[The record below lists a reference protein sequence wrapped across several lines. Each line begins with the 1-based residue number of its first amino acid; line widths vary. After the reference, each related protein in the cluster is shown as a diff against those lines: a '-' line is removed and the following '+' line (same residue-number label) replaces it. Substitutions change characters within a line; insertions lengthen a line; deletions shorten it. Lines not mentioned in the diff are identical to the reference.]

1 MEYMMK
7 RLILSFMFILIL
19 TFAQAQNYE
28 IAKEYYF
35 NGLKYY
41 RNGNYEMAEICFQR
55 ALELSPTLESEI
67 PEIKM
72 YLGLSAFQ
80 NKNYKIAGVY
90 LENFRG
96 NVYVDQILEI
106 LETIDMENDR
116 QIVKVPASEQQEST
130 VIEKREEDISFSL
143 FLVVEIIIFSITCL
157 TAVLTFLWLRRY
169 KKPLKIYKNQT
180 PIDNLS
186 SKMEEIQPTKVKIK
200 TLNEFEEESVKQI
213 LKGSKNLLKLLNID
227 LDPESGSAQSS
238 REKEREELSEIDR
251 LQKEIEDTL
260 QELLHT
266 ANVSDIEMLL
276 FELKE
281 EEVLDVEKSLTSR
294 EKKETQ
300 KVEKEYQEVKGF
312 IQPDEETR
320 SKFNLIMN
328 TKQKELFLKKYD
340 RHDIVTFKENI
351 RKEQQKANKND
362 LEEFFN
368 LLFNETNYEK
378 LKNQNIDF

>member
-1 MEYMMK
+1 MIQKITKYTNITYRKIMEYMMK

-130 VIEKREEDISFSL
+130 VIEK
-143 FLVVEIIIFSITCL
+143 
-157 TAVLTFLWLRRY
+157 
-169 KKPLKIYKNQT
+169 
-180 PIDNLS
+180 
-186 SKMEEIQPTKVKIK
+186 
-200 TLNEFEEESVKQI
+200 
-213 LKGSKNLLKLLNID
+213 
-227 LDPESGSAQSS
+227 
-238 REKEREELSEIDR
+238 
-251 LQKEIEDTL
+251 
-260 QELLHT
+260 
-266 ANVSDIEMLL
+266 
-276 FELKE
+276 
-281 EEVLDVEKSLTSR
+281 
-294 EKKETQ
+294 EKKT
-300 KVEKEYQEVKGF
+300 
-312 IQPDEETR
+312 
-320 SKFNLIMN
+320 
-328 TKQKELFLKKYD
+328 
-340 RHDIVTFKENI
+340 
-351 RKEQQKANKND
+351 
-362 LEEFFN
+362 
-368 LLFNETNYEK
+368 
-378 LKNQNIDF
+378 

>member
-1 MEYMMK
+1 MIQKITKYTNITYRKIMEYMMK

-213 LKGSKNLLKLLNID
+213 LKGSKIYLNC
-227 LDPESGSAQSS
+227 
-238 REKEREELSEIDR
+238 
-251 LQKEIEDTL
+251 
-260 QELLHT
+260 
-266 ANVSDIEMLL
+266 
-276 FELKE
+276 
-281 EEVLDVEKSLTSR
+281 
-294 EKKETQ
+294 
-300 KVEKEYQEVKGF
+300 
-312 IQPDEETR
+312 
-320 SKFNLIMN
+320 
-328 TKQKELFLKKYD
+328 
-340 RHDIVTFKENI
+340 
-351 RKEQQKANKND
+351 
-362 LEEFFN
+362 
-368 LLFNETNYEK
+368 
-378 LKNQNIDF
+378 